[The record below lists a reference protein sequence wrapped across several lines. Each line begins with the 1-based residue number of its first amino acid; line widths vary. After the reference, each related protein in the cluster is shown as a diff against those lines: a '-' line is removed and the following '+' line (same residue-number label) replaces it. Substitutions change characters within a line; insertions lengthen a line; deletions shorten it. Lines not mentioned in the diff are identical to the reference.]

1 MFCPGC
7 GNPLKPDSIYCSSCG
22 VSAPVT
28 RMETIAPVDPRIAA
42 IEKAL
47 SYKYKVLRKIGSGG
61 FADVYL
67 GEHAQLGREVAIKI
81 LTRSHSAEDEMV
93 ERFRRESKAAAKLSH
108 PNIIDIYDVG
118 ESGEIYYFVMKYIA
132 GETLQKKVQREKKI
146 PPAEAIYIVQQ
157 VADALSYAHE
167 HNVIHRDIKPANVM
181 LDEYGKPVL
190 MDFGI
195 ARVQFGGQLTRTGTV
210 MGTPHYLSPE
220 QPLGKAVDGRSDLY
234 SLGIVFYEMLAGR
247 VPFHDDSAIALIYK
261 HINEAATPLQKVAPE
276 LPPEL
281 CTIVHTMIEK
291 LQEDRFQSAA
301 DVIDALDTLARIYP
315 IRDTPSS
322 RRSTPGIKRS
332 TEKLILLAD
341 EHLQQNKLD
350 KALEIYAG
358 ILRNHPDHIQVKQK
372 MEDGLQKLRESASKL
387 INQAEFTE
395 ARSILG
401 RIERLSS
408 TDTRLILLKS
418 DLETE
423 EQKQKKQ
430 SEVRTNYDAA
440 VLALKHDN
448 ATGAVDLLTKALT
461 VDPSNREANELLREA
476 RSAYE
481 TNRRKAELANLVA
494 EADYHLQHGSF
505 DVAIAAVKKA
515 LEIEQSPEILQLQ
528 EKIQSAIKERAYREA
543 EQERISSEVDQL
555 CEKLNFTGAQ
565 SLLESVRDRFPELV
579 QSSLGIVQ
587 RNRLLYQSFAKGEEL
602 FKQNKFE
609 EARTSYQEY
618 LRQPKPYDF
627 QVFHSLRKRAEEMLG
642 TIRMRIDETE
652 NEQRIKKSDVFLR
665 MGQLDLARK
674 ECEAILEKDKS
685 HAGAVAKL
693 RDIEEKETVLK
704 VKNQGPDTGE
714 VLREV
719 AAIQTIQ
726 VPRPSPPTSRTIQSP
741 PPVVIPPVPAP
752 QPRSVPASKVRQSLP
767 FGLLVGVGSVAFLAV
782 IIFAFLL
789 WNPGPE
795 PKTAPP
801 VNRNAGTVPPKEQP
815 KPAVLQPLPVSIN
828 VTPWANFEIRG
839 SALTEPIKET
849 TPAVVKLQPGK
860 YTILFRNEDFPSFNE
875 TIVVDE
881 FNTSFRFQFKQLDP
895 ENLANSLVQ

>member
-1 MFCPGC
+1 MYCPSC
-7 GNPLKPDSIYCSSCG
+7 GNPLKADSMYCSTCG

-28 RMETIAPVDPRIAA
+28 RMETITPVDPRIAA

-47 SYKYKVLRKIGSGG
+47 GFKYKVLRKIGSGG

-132 GETLQKKVQREKKI
+132 GETLQKKLQREKKI
-146 PPAEAIYIVQQ
+146 PPADAIYIVQQ

-167 HNVIHRDIKPANVM
+167 HNVIHRDIKPANIM

-261 HINEAATPLQKVAPE
+261 HINEAAPPLQEVVPE
-276 LPPEL
+276 LPQEL

-291 LQEDRFQSAA
+291 LPENRFQSASE
-301 DVIDALDTLARIYP
+301 VIEVLDTLAGIYS
-315 IRDTPSS
+315 IRATPSS
-322 RRSTPGIKRS
+322 RRSTPGIRKS
-332 TEKLILLAD
+332 TEKLVLLAD
-341 EHLQQNKLD
+341 EHMQQNKLD

-358 ILRNHPDHIQVKQK
+358 ILRNHPDNIQVKQK

-387 INQAEFTE
+387 ISQAEFTE
-395 ARSILG
+395 ARSMIG
-401 RIERLSS
+401 RIERLAS

-430 SEVRTNYDAA
+430 SEVKTNYDAA

-448 ATGAVDLLTKALT
+448 ATGAMDLLTKALT
-461 VDPSNREANELLREA
+461 VDPTNIEANELLREA

-505 DVAIAAVKKA
+505 DVAITAVKKA
-515 LEIEQSPEILQLQ
+515 LEIEQSPEVLLLQ
-528 EKIQSAIKERAYREA
+528 EKIQSAIKEKTNREA
-543 EQERISSEVDQL
+543 EQERISAEVDQL

-565 SLLESVRDRFPELV
+565 SLLESVRDRHPELV
-579 QSSLGIVQ
+579 KSSLGIVQ
-587 RNRLLYQSFAKGEEL
+587 RNRLLYQIFARGEEL
-602 FKQNKFE
+602 FKQKKFE
-609 EARTSYQEY
+609 EARASYQEF

-627 QVFHSLRKRAEEMLG
+627 QVFHSLRKRAEETLK

-665 MGQLDLARK
+665 MGQFDLARE
-674 ECEAILEKDKS
+674 ECEAILEKDKT
-685 HAGAVAKL
+685 HAGAAAKL
-693 RDIEEKETVLK
+693 TDIEEKETALK
-704 VKNQGPDTGE
+704 VKSQGPDTGE
-714 VLREV
+714 VLKEV
-719 AAIQTIQ
+719 AALQTVQ
-726 VPRPSPPTSRTIQSP
+726 VLRPTSPTSRTIQPP

-752 QPRSVPASKVRQSLP
+752 KSQPVPAPKVRQSLP
-767 FGLLVGVGSVAFLAV
+767 IGLLVGVGSVAILAV
-782 IIFAFLL
+782 LIFAFLL

-795 PKTAPP
+795 LKTTSPINP
-801 VNRNAGTVPPKEQP
+801 NAGTVTSKEEP
-815 KPAVLQPLPVSIN
+815 KPVVLQPLAVSIN

-839 SALTEPIKET
+839 NALTIPIKET
-849 TPAVVKLQPGK
+849 TPAVVKLPPGK
-860 YTILFRNEDFPSFNE
+860 YTIVFRNQDFPSFNE
-875 TIVVDE
+875 TIVVDQ

>member
-1 MFCPGC
+1 MYCPGC
-7 GNPLKPDSIYCSSCG
+7 GNPLKPESIYCEKCG
-22 VSAPVT
+22 ISAPVT
-28 RMETIAPVDPRIAA
+28 RMETIAPVDARIAA

-47 SYKYKVLRKIGSGG
+47 GYKYKVLRKIGSGG

-81 LTRSHSAEDEMV
+81 LTRSHSAEDDMV

-132 GETLQKKVQREKKI
+132 GETLGRKMQREKKI
-146 PPAEAIYIVQQ
+146 PPADAIYIIQQ
-157 VADALSYAHE
+157 TADALSYAHE

-220 QPLGKAVDGRSDLY
+220 QPLGKQVDGRSDLY
-234 SLGIVFYEMLAGR
+234 SLGIMFYEMLAGR
-247 VPFHDDSAIALIYK
+247 VPFHDDSAIVLIYK
-261 HINEAATPLQKVAPE
+261 HINEAATPLREVVPE
-276 LPPEL
+276 LPLEL
-281 CTIVHTMIEK
+281 CEIVHTLIEK
-291 LQEDRFQSAA
+291 LPENRFQSAG
-301 DVIDALDTLARIYP
+301 DVIDALDTLGGIYP
-315 IRDTPSS
+315 IRATPSS
-322 RRSTPGIKRS
+322 RRSTPGVRRS
-332 TEKLILLAD
+332 TEKLVLLAD
-341 EHLQQNKLD
+341 EHLQQDKLD

-358 ILRNHPDHIQVKQK
+358 ILRNHPDHLQVKQK
-372 MEDGLQKLRESASKL
+372 MEDGLQKLRESASKF
-387 INQAEFTE
+387 ISE
-395 ARSILG
+395 AAFPEAKAVLG

-418 DLETE
+418 DLEAE
-423 EQKQKKQ
+423 EQKHKKQ
-430 SEVRTNYDAA
+430 SEVKNNYDAA

-461 VDPSNREANELLREA
+461 VDPANKEANELLREA

-481 TNRRKAELANLVA
+481 TNRRKAELANLLA
-494 EADYHLQHGSF
+494 EAEYHLKHGSF
-505 DVAIAAVKKA
+505 DVAIIAVRKA
-515 LEIEQSPEILQLQ
+515 LEIEQSPEVFQLQ
-528 EKIQSAIKERAYREA
+528 EKIQSAIKEKAYREA
-543 EQERISSEVDQL
+543 EQERIASEMDQL

-565 SLLESVRDRFPELV
+565 SLLESVRDRFPELA

-587 RNRLLYQSFAKGEEL
+587 RNRLLHQPFARAEEL

-609 EARTSYQEY
+609 EARPFYQEF
-618 LRQPKPYDF
+618 LRQPRPYDF
-627 QVFHSLRKRAEEMLG
+627 QVFHSLRKRAEEMLEK
-642 TIRMRIDETE
+642 IRMRIDETE

-665 MGQLDLARK
+665 MGQFDLARK
-674 ECEAILEKDKS
+674 ECEAILERDGT
-685 HAGAVAKL
+685 HPQAVSKL
-693 RDIEEKETVLK
+693 RDIEEKEAALK
-704 VKNQGPDTGE
+704 KKSEGPDTDQ

-719 AAIQTIQ
+719 AAIRTVQ
-726 VPRPSPPTSRTIQSP
+726 VPRPASPAPGKIQAP
-741 PPVVIPPVPAP
+741 AGVVIPPVTQRAP
-752 QPRSVPASKVRQSLP
+752 MPVVKPRQGLPISLLIGAGASV
-767 FGLLVGVGSVAFLAV
+767 FLAV

-789 WNPGPE
+789 WNPGSEPKPVLPAE
-795 PKTAPP
+795 PKTA
-801 VNRNAGTVPPKEQP
+801 TLPPKEQP
-815 KPAVLQPLPVSIN
+815 KLVALQPVSVSIN
-828 VTPWANFEIRG
+828 VTPWADFEIRG
-839 SALTEPIKET
+839 RTLPQPIKET
-849 TPAVVKLQPGK
+849 TPAVVKLPPGK
-860 YTILFRNEDFPSFNE
+860 YTILFRNGDFPSFNE